1 MPTGKDYTHYL
12 AARQGERIKR
22 STTKKKRPTQ
32 NPPASGCYVSR
43 NLSKYVIL
51 GCTIIIHFFY
61 RGANPFLQNCSV
73 LFKVFPPV
81 RPYIR
86 MQEKRNPWFRKTT
99 GNLS

>member
-1 MPTGKDYTHYL
+1 MPTGKFYTHYL
-12 AARQGERIKR
+12 AARQGERNLKVYN
-22 STTKKKRPTQ
+22 KEKRPTQ

-51 GCTIIIHFFY
+51 SCTIIIHFFY
-61 RGANPFLQNCSV
+61 RGANPFLQNCSI

-86 MQEKRNPWFRKTT
+86 MHK
-99 GNLS
+99 